1 MSLHGGIM
9 SKHLVK
15 ILSVCALVVLLM
27 VSVVGAAIGVT
38 EAVGCTLTIADASRE
53 SEAEKENEN
62 VNHKVVVKVNG
73 KVQDKNVLQI
83 GKYSEVTLEY
93 QATGYEFKGWYVG
106 NYNVETDKAVETK
119 ITYTFDIKGDT
130 KISAVADLK
139 KFTVNY
145 SGKGADGVTDI
156 NFPTQ
161 TVEYGE
167 KLERPASNTEDLYF
181 LGWKIKGAEGELA
194 GKKYYYAT
202 FDDVE
207 NEANIVLEAAWGAQE
222 YVTYTVNVAFN
233 KLQPN
238 NIKTIEYNTKTGFT
252 SYMGQVEREGY
263 ELAGIEF
270 NGKVYNYDKSNDTF
284 IGLGNAIAAGEETT
298 VDAVA
303 VWKSLYRG
311 HTFTFAAVKPEYVE
325 EAGGMVD
332 LSVTALRNG
341 QRIVVE
347 QTIENVTFEDTEAED
362 TFDLNAE
369 VLDVYNSLGYSDF
382 EDENGNKVTFKN
394 EVKLAVGNTGFIME
408 ESRGIGEGFTFKYLL
423 DFLQG
428 SHGQDITTHLDIV
441 ITFIYE

>member
-1 MSLHGGIM
+1 M

-38 EAVGCTLTIADASRE
+38 EAVGCILTIADASRE

-181 LGWKIKGAEGELA
+181 LGWKIKGELA

-207 NEANIVLEAAWGAQE
+207 NEAEVELEAAWGAQE

-263 ELAGIEF
+263 ELLGIEF

-332 LSVTALRNG
+332 FLVTALRNG
-341 QRIVVE
+341 QRVVVE

-369 VLDVYNSLGYSDF
+369 ILDVYNSLGYSDF
-382 EDENGNKVTFKN
+382 EDELGNKVTFMKD
-394 EVKLAVGNTGFIME
+394 VKIAVGGTGLKME
-408 ESRGIGEGFTFKYLL
+408 EAQGIGREFTFKYLL
-423 DFLQG
+423 DLLQ
-428 SHGQDITTHLDIV
+428 STHGQDITKQLDIA

>member
-1 MSLHGGIM
+1 M

-38 EAVGCTLTIADASRE
+38 EAVVCTLTIADASRE

-62 VNHKVVVKVNG
+62 VNHEVVVKVNG

-93 QATGYEFKGWYVG
+93 QATGYEFNGWYVG
-106 NYNVETDKAVETK
+106 NYKVETNS
-119 ITYTFDIKGDT
+119 TYTFDIKGDT

-181 LGWKIKGAEGELA
+181 SGWKIKGAEGELA

-207 NEANIVLEAAWGAQE
+207 NETNIVLEADWDPQE
-222 YVTYTVNVAFN
+222 YVTYKVNVAFN

-341 QRIVVE
+341 QRVVVE

-382 EDENGNKVTFKN
+382 EDVDGNKVTFMRD
-394 EVKLAVGNTGFIME
+394 VKIAVGGTGLNME
-408 ESRGIGEGFTFKYLL
+408 EAQGIGREFTFKYLL
-423 DFLQG
+423 DLLQ
-428 SHGQDITTHLDIV
+428 STHGQDITTQLDIA